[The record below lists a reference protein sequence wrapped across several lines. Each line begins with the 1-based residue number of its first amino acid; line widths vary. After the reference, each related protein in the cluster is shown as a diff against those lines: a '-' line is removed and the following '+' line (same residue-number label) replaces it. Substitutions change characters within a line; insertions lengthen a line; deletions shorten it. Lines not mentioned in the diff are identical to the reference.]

1 MCLRFT
7 WRQAAFE
14 KQDCATIAI
23 QETTLP
29 KPTMAEKA
37 PDAGSLDRYD
47 IAILHALQADA
58 RQSNADLAAR
68 IGLSAA
74 PTWRRVRR
82 LEELGVITGYRA
94 EIDRRR
100 IGLGVL
106 AFVRI
111 DTERDNAGATR
122 ALEDAIRGLPEVIS
136 CHYISGAGTFELQVL
151 VTDLDAYS
159 RWTMETLFKLPNV
172 KDLHTS
178 FSLGEVK
185 AGAALPLGHLGEA
198 AGSKPASAATVPARG
213 AARAGSRTGAGAGR
227 ARAGGA
233 RSNR

>member
-1 MCLRFT
+1 
-7 WRQAAFE
+7 
-14 KQDCATIAI
+14 
-23 QETTLP
+23 LP
-29 KPTMAEKA
+29 KAANPGKTSSAE
-37 PDAGSLDRYD
+37 PAGAGPAVATAAGVTLDRYD
-47 IAILHALQADA
+47 VAILDALQRDA
-58 RQSNADLAAR
+58 RQSNADLAAA

-94 EIDRRR
+94 EIDRRK

-106 AFVRI
+106 AFVRV
-111 DTERDNAGATR
+111 DTERDNAAATQ
-122 ALEDAIRGLPEVIS
+122 ALEAAIRKLPEVIA

-185 AGAALPLGHLGEA
+185 AGAALPLGHLRLG
-198 AGSKPASAATVPARG
+198 
-213 AARAGSRTGAGAGR
+213 
-227 ARAGGA
+227 
-233 RSNR
+233 